1 MRNKIDLNKKFEE
14 GPKCGDFF
22 TRDNNDDQTEVYILA
37 MISKDLYC
45 LIGLSVGNRQLNG
58 QSLSGVREQIERGG
72 YERVNDPFTVTPK

>member
-1 MRNKIDLNKKFEE
+1 
-14 GPKCGDFF
+14 
-22 TRDNNDDQTEVYILA
+22 
-37 MISKDLYC
+37 KDLYC

>member
-1 MRNKIDLNKKFEE
+1 
-14 GPKCGDFF
+14 FF

-72 YERVNDPFTVTPK
+72 YER